1 MCTSHMYICIPIC
14 TFFSPIFVALSSMF
28 HSDMLEI
35 TPAALSINTSSFV
48 IYGHI

>member
-1 MCTSHMYICIPIC
+1 MCTSRMYICMYMYI
-14 TFFSPIFVALSSMF
+14 FSPIFVALSSMF

-35 TPAALSINTSSFV
+35 TPVALSINTSSFV